1 MELEDFKIVLFIY
14 NVNVQILM
22 CFVLIYFRDV
32 PIDVPDKYGFT
43 GLMQASQ
50 KGYTEYVF
58 CMLNGF

>member
-22 CFVLIYFRDV
+22 FFVLIYFRDV